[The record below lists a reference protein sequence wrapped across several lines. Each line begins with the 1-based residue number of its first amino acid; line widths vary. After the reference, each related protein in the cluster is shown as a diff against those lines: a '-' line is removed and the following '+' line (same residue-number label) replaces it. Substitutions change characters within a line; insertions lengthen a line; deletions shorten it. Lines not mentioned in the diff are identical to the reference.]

1 MNASNHTGELSGDSS
16 SSGPIDPI
24 VLFSDIEHVVIAV
37 SGLAIGIFLTCG
49 CFFLFRFI
57 QNRRDRNAERLL

>member
-16 SSGPIDPI
+16 GPIDPI
-24 VLFSDIEHVVIAV
+24 ALFSDIEHIIIVV
-37 SGLAIGIFLTCG
+37 SGLATGIFLTCG

-57 QNRRDRNAERLL
+57 QNRRNRNQNTEELL